1 MTEIFLHY
9 LTARGS
15 FNAAELAQIAAATGT
30 KQLKRRQVLLRKGD
44 VCRHMTFVV
53 SGALRLY
60 RTDED
65 GTEHILRFAT
75 ENWWLNDHESF
86 NSGLPAKGAIDA
98 LEDSQLLLWSKA
110 DWERLTTNIPALDVV
125 QSRLLSRSLEAH
137 VNRLYTA
144 LSHSAEA
151 RYQEFVQAF
160 PGLYQRVPLRM
171 IASYLGV
178 SRETLSRI
186 RRHSG
191 GSK

>member
-15 FNAAELAQIAAATGT
+15 FTAAELAQIAAATST

-60 RTDED
+60 RTEED

-86 NSGLPAKGAIDA
+86 NSGLPAKGTIDA

-110 DWERLTTNIPALDVV
+110 DWERLTTDVPALDVV

-151 RYQEFVQAF
+151 RYQEFVQTF
-160 PGLYQRVPLRM
+160 PDLYQRVPLRM

-186 RRHSG
+186 RRHSSS
-191 GSK
+191 SK

>member
-1 MTEIFLHY
+1 MTEAFLHY
-9 LTARGS
+9 LTAKGS
-15 FNAAELAQIAAATGT
+15 FTAAELAQIAAAASR
-30 KQLKRRQVLLRKGD
+30 KHLKRRHYLLHEGE
-44 VCRHMTFVV
+44 VCGHMVFVV

-65 GTEHILRFAT
+65 GAEHILRFAT

-86 NSGLPAKGAIDA
+86 NSGLPAKGTIDA
-98 LEDSQLLLWSKA
+98 LEDSQLLRWSKA
-110 DWERLTTNIPALDVV
+110 EWAQLTTDIPALDVV
-125 QSRLLSRSLEAH
+125 QSRLLSRSLEVH

-151 RYQEFVQAF
+151 RYQEFVRAF
-160 PGLYQRVPLRM
+160 PDLYQRVPLRM

-186 RRHSG
+186 RRHMSG
-191 GSK
+191 Q